1 MKKHGNIER
10 NAVMDQKTIVE
21 KLRECAKLLLEVA
34 NEIQL
39 AEGASKP
46 DACESGEGREAEE
59 ERRAKADYEKAIAVI
74 RETRRASTSHFQ
86 RKIGWG
92 YNHACVVIDRL
103 EENGVIGPD
112 TGGPREIFWDKIPPL
127 DGSGA
132 A

>member
-1 MKKHGNIER
+1 
-10 NAVMDQKTIVE
+10 MDQRAISD
-21 KLRECAKLLLEVA
+21 KLRECAKMLLEVA
-34 NEIQL
+34 SEIQI
-39 AEGASKP
+39 AEGASKSY
-46 DACESGEGREAEE
+46 ASESGEGWTAEE

-127 DGSGA
+127 EGSVAKTGEVI
-132 A
+132 